1 VEENHE
7 RMDVLYDLLPAAS
20 RHLAEA
26 LAALY
31 SIAEQRWSI
40 VSCRGSRV
48 AYTCSLY
55 HVCRL
60 FIQSFVFKM
69 VLYRCRGKRT
79 HYVLRLDIPRL
90 RFNMESSQQ
99 IRI

>member
-1 VEENHE
+1 MSEPG
-7 RMDVLYDLLPAAS
+7 LSGIGLLPS
-20 RHLAEA
+20 DLSLWSPGQTLTDLAR
-26 LAALY
+26 LTRYQLVLSY
-31 SIAEQRWSI
+31 SPLSA
-40 VSCRGSRV
+40 
-48 AYTCSLY
+48 LY